1 MDVYS
6 IIGVCFVIICL
17 LGTVAVCV
25 LIVGGIVAFLKYL
38 MKELRD
44 M

>member
-6 IIGVCFVIICL
+6 IIGIYFVIICL

-44 M
+44 I